1 MSRVRDLHEQWS
13 QDPDY
18 RAAYDALGPEF
29 ALARLLIEARAGS
42 GAAQAELAE
51 RMKPTQP
58 DMLRPPREGW

>member
-29 ALARLLIEARAGS
+29 ALARLLIEARPS
-42 GAAQAELAE
+42 
-51 RMKPTQP
+51 
-58 DMLRPPREGW
+58 PPGRLSAPCGEGESARGRRG